1 MGEHSPSDDKG
12 PTLLVL
18 TCILTSLAVVTTG
31 LRCWT
36 RWGNRQLGFDDGAMA
51 VTTTLAVARMSIQIV
66 SVRYGNGK
74 HREFVADNDYQT
86 INMLTWYTQ
95 VLLFPTICLMKVS
108 ICILILRIKDTR
120 PLRYTLGA
128 IITGLV
134 LTNFECLVVLLAE
147 CSPLRAY
154 WNGTYADH
162 CWPAKVRIY
171 SIYLQASYAVVT
183 DVICT
188 VLPIYVVWN
197 VRIPWSTKA
206 AVCGLMSM
214 GLSYDLLSH
223 TSGLFRNNNGRPL
236 VRILYRCDLGK
247 FSTELFL
254 GIIAANL
261 ALSRSIYK
269 YFTERAKTLTSNAS
283 GSRTTN
289 LRNSFATP
297 TRMGYVKSPEPSL
310 AFDMGGSPRSEAS
323 GIPLRP
329 YKNGSTF
336 TELDSLE
343 KELR

>member
-1 MGEHSPSDDKG
+1 M
-12 PTLLVL
+12 TLELQK
-18 TCILTSLAVVTTG
+18 A
-31 LRCWT
+31 
-36 RWGNRQLGFDDGAMA
+36 D
-51 VTTTLAVARMSIQIV
+51 SIFQ
-66 SVRYGNGK
+66 
-74 HREFVADNDYQT
+74 
-86 INMLTWYTQ
+86 
-95 VLLFPTICLMKVS
+95 
-108 ICILILRIKDTR
+108 
-120 PLRYTLGA
+120 
-128 IITGLV
+128 
-134 LTNFECLVVLLAE
+134 
-147 CSPLRAY
+147 
-154 WNGTYADH
+154 
-162 CWPAKVRIY
+162 
-171 SIYLQASYAVVT
+171 
-183 DVICT
+183 
-188 VLPIYVVWN
+188 
-197 VRIPWSTKA
+197 
-206 AVCGLMSM
+206 
-214 GLSYDLLSH
+214 SYDLLSH

-247 FSTELFL
+247 VCFVTRIMFPHSFTDNFSTELFL

>member
-1 MGEHSPSDDKG
+1 M
-12 PTLLVL
+12 TLE
-18 TCILTSLAVVTTG
+18 
-31 LRCWT
+31 LRKA
-36 RWGNRQLGFDDGAMA
+36 D
-51 VTTTLAVARMSIQIV
+51 SIFQ
-66 SVRYGNGK
+66 
-74 HREFVADNDYQT
+74 
-86 INMLTWYTQ
+86 
-95 VLLFPTICLMKVS
+95 
-108 ICILILRIKDTR
+108 
-120 PLRYTLGA
+120 
-128 IITGLV
+128 
-134 LTNFECLVVLLAE
+134 
-147 CSPLRAY
+147 
-154 WNGTYADH
+154 
-162 CWPAKVRIY
+162 
-171 SIYLQASYAVVT
+171 
-183 DVICT
+183 
-188 VLPIYVVWN
+188 
-197 VRIPWSTKA
+197 
-206 AVCGLMSM
+206 
-214 GLSYDLLSH
+214 SYDLLSH
-223 TSGLFRNNNGRPL
+223 TSGFFRNHYGRPL

-247 FSTELFL
+247 VCFVTKIMFPYSFTDNFSTELFL

>member
-1 MGEHSPSDDKG
+1 M
-12 PTLLVL
+12 TLE
-18 TCILTSLAVVTTG
+18 
-31 LRCWT
+31 LRKA
-36 RWGNRQLGFDDGAMA
+36 D
-51 VTTTLAVARMSIQIV
+51 SIFQ
-66 SVRYGNGK
+66 
-74 HREFVADNDYQT
+74 
-86 INMLTWYTQ
+86 
-95 VLLFPTICLMKVS
+95 
-108 ICILILRIKDTR
+108 
-120 PLRYTLGA
+120 
-128 IITGLV
+128 
-134 LTNFECLVVLLAE
+134 
-147 CSPLRAY
+147 
-154 WNGTYADH
+154 
-162 CWPAKVRIY
+162 
-171 SIYLQASYAVVT
+171 
-183 DVICT
+183 
-188 VLPIYVVWN
+188 
-197 VRIPWSTKA
+197 
-206 AVCGLMSM
+206 
-214 GLSYDLLSH
+214 SYDLLSH
-223 TSGLFRNNNGRPL
+223 TSSFSRNNYGRPL

-247 FSTELFL
+247 VCFVIKLISPYSFTDNFSTELFL